1 MVYCQSIVYN
11 YPYLQ
16 SGGMVYDDIQRELSN
31 RGFDLCHPIH
41 TSWYNNLITSEGLIE
56 SGTLKLL
63 PETSSINDGEGR
75 IYNALLIGNTKSI
88 WPVFLNWLSTQ
99 VDEQKK
105 DESSLTDEQ
114 ALEQITSPFDTFA
127 QSSITDI
134 IKQCCSK
141 EQSDISSYQLFWSN
155 GKSQTV
161 HVDKG
166 DDSTDTTE
174 SLSVE
179 DKSNLCFNNTSDS
192 FLVSMQRVATT
203 TGEYWHDNE
212 STKLCVHPEYGTWTA
227 FRVVVAF
234 QTKSTCATADIPP
247 TPTPCPCP
255 VSEEESKAA
264 KKVFEYALQMSSSN
278 KLGYGATLNKS
289 WVEICEYLHETISSG
304 SEWSKV
310 DHTLKPWIQLR
321 DCITVGR
328 EKWKYTDAQL
338 LYHYTRDA
346 EILHNELKRIRDKS

>member
-1 MVYCQSIVYN
+1 MVC
-11 YPYLQ
+11 
-16 SGGMVYDDIQRELSN
+16 DDIQRELVN

-41 TSWYNNLITSEGLIE
+41 TSWYNNLIISEGLVE

-63 PETSSINDGEGR
+63 PEPLSFDDGEGR

-105 DESSLTDEQ
+105 DGSIISDEQ
-114 ALEQITSPFDTFA
+114 ALAQIASPFDTFA
-127 QSSITDI
+127 QSSITDT

-155 GKSQTV
+155 GKSQK
-161 HVDKG
+161 VDVDTG
-166 DDSTDTTE
+166 DDSTNTTD
-174 SLSVE
+174 SVSVE
-179 DKSNLCFNNTSDS
+179 DKSNHCFNDASDS

-203 TGEYWHDNE
+203 TGEYWHDDDA
-212 STKLCVHPEYGTWTA
+212 TKLCVHPEYGTWTA
-227 FRVVVAF
+227 FRVVVVF
-234 QTKSTCATADIPP
+234 QTKSTCGVADIPP
-247 TPTPCPCP
+247 TPPPCPCP

-264 KKVFEYALQMSSSN
+264 KKVFDYALQMSSSN
-278 KLGYGATLNKS
+278 DIGYAATLNKS
-289 WVEICEYLHETISSG
+289 WAEIAEYFETISSG

-310 DHTLKPWIQLR
+310 DETLKPWIQLR

-346 EILHNELKRIRDKS
+346 EILLDELKRIGD

>member
-1 MVYCQSIVYN
+1 
-11 YPYLQ
+11 
-16 SGGMVYDDIQRELSN
+16 MVYDDIQRELGI

-41 TSWYNNLITSEGLIE
+41 TSWYNNLIISEGLVE

-63 PETSSINDGEGR
+63 PEPSSINDGEGR
-75 IYNALLIGNTKSI
+75 IYNAILIGNTKSI

-99 VDEQKK
+99 VYEQKK
-105 DESSLTDEQ
+105 DGSSISDEQ
-114 ALEQITSPFDTFA
+114 ALAQITSPFDLFT
-127 QSSITDI
+127 QSSIADT

-141 EQSDISSYQLFWSN
+141 EQSDINSYQLFWSN
-155 GKSQTV
+155 GKSQKID
-161 HVDKG
+161 VDKC
-166 DDSTDTTE
+166 DDSTTKAE
-174 SLSVE
+174 SRSDAE
-179 DKSNLCFNNTSDS
+179 KSNHCFNDASDS

-227 FRVVVAF
+227 FRVVIVF
-234 QTKSTCATADIPP
+234 QTKSTCGVADIPP
-247 TPTPCPCP
+247 TPTQCPCP

-264 KKVFEYALQMSSSN
+264 KKVFDYALKMSSSN
-278 KLGYGATLNKS
+278 KQGYASTLNKT
-289 WVEICEYLHETISSG
+289 WAEIAEYLHETISSG

-310 DHTLKPWIQLR
+310 DETLKPWIQLR

-346 EILHNELKRIRDKS
+346 EILCNELKRIRD

>member
-1 MVYCQSIVYN
+1 
-11 YPYLQ
+11 
-16 SGGMVYDDIQRELSN
+16 MVYDDIQRELCI
-31 RGFDLCHPIH
+31 RGFDLYHPIH
-41 TSWYNNLITSEGLIE
+41 TSWYNNLITSEGLVQ

-63 PETSSINDGEGR
+63 PEPSSINNGGGR

-105 DESSLTDEQ
+105 VDCSKSDEQ
-114 ALEQITSPFDTFA
+114 ALAQITSPFDLFT
-127 QSSITDI
+127 QLSITDT

-155 GKSQTV
+155 GKSQKV
-161 HVDKG
+161 NVDKC
-166 DDSTDTTE
+166 DDSTNTTE
-174 SLSVE
+174 SVSDAE
-179 DKSNLCFNNTSDS
+179 KSNHCFNDASDS

-203 TGEYWHDNE
+203 TGEYWHDDE

-227 FRVVVAF
+227 FRVVVVF
-234 QTKSTCATADIPP
+234 QTKSTSGVADIPP

-264 KKVFEYALQMSSSN
+264 KKVFDFALKMSSSN
-278 KLGYGATLNKS
+278 EQGYGSTLNKS
-289 WVEICEYLHETISSG
+289 WAEIAEYLHETISSG

-310 DHTLKPWIQLR
+310 DETLKPWIQLR

-328 EKWKYTDAQL
+328 EKWKYSDAQL

-346 EILHNELKRIRDKS
+346 EILCNELKRIRD

>member
-1 MVYCQSIVYN
+1 MIYKAEAH
-11 YPYLQ
+11 
-16 SGGMVYDDIQRELSN
+16 GMLYDHIQKQLGY

-41 TSWYNNLITSEGLIE
+41 TSWYNKLIKSEGLVE
-56 SGTLKLL
+56 SGTLELL
-63 PETSSINDGEGR
+63 LETSSINDGEGR

-105 DESSLTDEQ
+105 DDSSISDDQ
-114 ALEQITSPFDTFA
+114 ALAQITSPFDSFV
-127 QSSITDI
+127 QSSIADTI
-134 IKQCCSK
+134 EQCCCSE

-155 GKSQTV
+155 GKSQKV
-161 HVDKG
+161 DVDKC
-166 DDSTDTTE
+166 DDSTNTTE
-174 SLSVE
+174 SVSDVE
-179 DKSNLCFNNTSDS
+179 KSNHCFNNTADS

-203 TGEYWHDNE
+203 TGEYWHDDEN
-212 STKLCVHPEYGTWTA
+212 TKLCVHPEYGTWTA
-227 FRVVVAF
+227 FRVVVVF
-234 QTKSTCATADIPP
+234 QTKSTCGVANIPP

-264 KKVFEYALQMSSSN
+264 KKVFDYALQMSSSN
-278 KLGYGATLNKS
+278 EQGYGSTLNKS
-289 WVEICEYLHETISSG
+289 WAEICEYLHETISSG
-304 SEWSKV
+304 SDWSKV
-310 DHTLKPWIQLR
+310 DETLKPWIQLR

-346 EILHNELKRIRDKS
+346 EILCNELKRIDE